1 MTQKLSEFRYLY
13 LFGFSEITGNHLER
27 LLPVLKGQIKKG
39 SQIGIVLIHDG
50 VIGINKRGRIT
61 KAMED
66 LLSLEVGLFAMV
78 PDLKARGI
86 ALEQTHEKIK
96 PIEYD
101 DLIDLL
107 DNSIKIISWM

>member
-27 LLPVLKGQIKKG
+27 LLPILKGQIEKG
-39 SQIGIVLIHDG
+39 SQIGLVLIHDG
-50 VIGINKRGRIT
+50 IIGINKRGRIT
-61 KAMED
+61 KSMEE
-66 LLSLEVGLFAMV
+66 LLSLGVILYAMI

-96 PIEYD
+96 PIEYY

-107 DNSIKIISWM
+107 DNSIKVISWM